1 MKQENDL
8 QEFMSVVGTGVRPK
22 EKKMRTSDCVEER
35 EKEEKPVEEGKC
47 IQYSKMGEAFV
58 PTTRTIKTL
67 PAGAYDIVNLGHG
80 VMGFQPLDIITD
92 TLYKFPD
99 TKSDE
104 IIKEV
109 EDFWTLKKSF
119 TKFGFLHKR
128 GILLYG
134 PPGGGKTCV
143 VALIIKD
150 MVESGGIVLVHR
162 LPGNLAYMLPQLRS
176 VEPNR
181 PIVVVLEDIDA
192 IIDDGG
198 ESKLLNL
205 LDGEN
210 QVNNVVFLA
219 TTNYPERLDARIV
232 NRPSRFDRVVK
243 IDMPSEEARKM
254 YLIKKLGSHL
264 IKEEDESIDLAKETK
279 GLSIAHLKELIIGI
293 YCQKNKPKDVLKRLE
308 SMKTKPNSAEFN
320 RSMGFGNN

>member
-1 MKQENDL
+1 MDNDL
-8 QEFMSVVGTGVRPK
+8 QEFMSLVGKDVRPK
-22 EKKMRTSDCVEER
+22 SPKKYENCCEETKEER
-35 EKEEKPVEEGKC
+35 TVDDGKC
-47 IQYSKMGEAFV
+47 IQYSKCGEAFV
-58 PTTRTIKTL
+58 PTTRTLKAL
-67 PAGAYDIVNLGHG
+67 PAGAYDMVNVGNG
-80 VMGFQPLDIITD
+80 VYGFQPLNIITD

-109 EDFWTLKKSF
+109 EDFWQMKDSF

-150 MVESGGIVLVHR
+150 MVNAGGLVIVHR
-162 LPGNLAYMLPQLRS
+162 NPARLMGMLTKLRS
-176 VEPNR
+176 IEPNR

-192 IIDDGG
+192 IIDEGF
-198 ESKLLNL
+198 ESGLLNL

-210 QVNNVVFLA
+210 QVDNIVFLA
-219 TTNYPERLDARIV
+219 TTNYPEKLDGRIV

-243 IDMPSEEARKM
+243 IDMPNEEARRM
-254 YLIKKLGSHL
+254 YLTEKLGSARV
-264 IKEEDESIDLAKETK
+264 IDEDTKTAIDLAKETK

-293 YCQKNKPKDVLKRLE
+293 YCQKSKPKDVLRRLE
-308 SMKTKPNSAEFN
+308 SMKTRPNSSEFS
-320 RSMGFGNN
+320 RSVGFGEN